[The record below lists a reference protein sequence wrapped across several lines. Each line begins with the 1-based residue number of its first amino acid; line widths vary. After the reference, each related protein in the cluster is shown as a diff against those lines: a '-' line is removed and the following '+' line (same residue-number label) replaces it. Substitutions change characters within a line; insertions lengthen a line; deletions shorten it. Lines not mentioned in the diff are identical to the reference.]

1 MKSAKDTL
9 DELFIPL
16 GLVEMWPQITMRY
29 DYFKFQDNISDE
41 QRYDEYIWVVEQYR
55 KFIGSK
61 KSQVLSWSEDLE
73 KLETNVE
80 QWLADGSEKIST
92 GKGESIRPRLVY
104 VAIRNDWLV
113 QLLHVTRFLMEEE
126 DGYRID

>member
-1 MKSAKDTL
+1 MGAKETL
-9 DELFIPL
+9 DELFVPL

-29 DYFKFQDNISDE
+29 KYFDFHDDISDGD
-41 QRYDEYIWVVEQYR
+41 RYDEYVWVVEQYR

-61 KSQVLSWSEDLE
+61 KAQVLSWADDLE
-73 KLETNVE
+73 KLAKNVE

-113 QLLHVTRFLMEEE
+113 QLLHVTRFLMEE
-126 DGYRID
+126 DNGFRID